1 MRIVVTGGAGMLG
14 TDLLIRLAC
23 GHEAKG
29 IDLADVDILD
39 EHGTRDVIVGIRPDW
54 VIHCAAFTNVDG
66 CEKEP
71 EKAFSVNAD
80 GARNVAKACWSAG
93 ARLLYVSTDYV
104 YNGSKKEPYV
114 ETDTPA
120 PLNAY
125 GKSKLKGEHEI
136 MGVLPD
142 ALIVRTSWLFG
153 ENGPNFVKAIL
164 GQVGKKKEL
173 EVVADQVGNPT
184 YTPDLADALARL
196 VECGAKGLY
205 HVSNSGSCSWFEYA
219 RKVLELAGASEM
231 EVKPITTSELGRP
244 ALRPAYSVL
253 SNEKYSLLT
262 GHALRGWD
270 EALSEYL
277 KDKKA

>member
-1 MRIVVTGGAGMLG
+1 MRILVTGGAGMLG
-14 TDLLIRLAC
+14 SDLLKRL
-23 GHEAKG
+23 GQSHEAKG
-29 IDLADVDILD
+29 VDLVDMDILD
-39 EHGTRDVIVGIRPDW
+39 EAGTRDLIVGIRPDW

-71 EKAFSVNAD
+71 EKAFSVNAE
-80 GARNVAKACWSAG
+80 GARNVAMASRFAG
-93 ARLLYVSTDYV
+93 ARMLYVSTDYV
-104 YNGSKKEPYV
+104 YDGSKKVPYI
-114 ETDTPA
+114 ETDPPA
-120 PLNAY
+120 PLNTY
-125 GKSKLKGEHEI
+125 GMSKLKGEHE
-136 MGVLPD
+136 VLAVAPG

-164 GQVGKKKEL
+164 GQIGKKKEL

-184 YTPDLADALARL
+184 YTPDLSEAIARL
-196 VECGAKGLY
+196 VERGAGGVY

-219 RKVLELAGASEM
+219 KKVLELAGATGM
-231 EVKPITTSELGRP
+231 EVRPITTQELGRP

-253 SNEKYSLLT
+253 SNEKYRLLT

-277 KDKKA
+277 KEKKA

>member
-1 MRIVVTGGAGMLG
+1 MRILVTGGAGMLG
-14 TDLLIRLAC
+14 SDLLKRLGC
-23 GHEAKG
+23 DHEAQG
-29 IDLADVDILD
+29 IDLVDMDILD
-39 EHGTRDVIVGIRPDW
+39 GAGTRGLIAGFRPDW

-71 EKAFSVNAD
+71 EKAFSVNAE
-80 GARNVAKACWSAG
+80 GARNVAKACRFAG
-93 ARLLYVSTDYV
+93 ARMLYVSTDYV
-104 YNGSKKEPYV
+104 YDGSKKVPYV
-114 ETDTPA
+114 ETDPAA
-120 PLNAY
+120 PLNTY
-125 GKSKLKGEHEI
+125 GKSKLKGEQEVL
-136 MGVLPD
+136 GVAPD

-164 GQVGKKKEL
+164 GQVGKKKVL
-173 EVVADQVGNPT
+173 EVVSDQVGNPT
-184 YTPDLADALARL
+184 YTPDLSEALARL
-196 VECGAKGLY
+196 VECGAEGIY

-219 RKVLELAGASEM
+219 KKVLELAGAVGM
-231 EVKPITTSELGRP
+231 EVKPITTQELGRP

-277 KDKKA
+277 KEKKA

>member
-1 MRIVVTGGAGMLG
+1 MRILVTGGAGMLG
-14 TDLLIRLAC
+14 SDLLKRF
-23 GHEAKG
+23 GRDHEAKG
-29 IDLADVDILD
+29 IDLMDMDILN
-39 EHGTRDVIVGIRPDW
+39 EAGTRDIVAGIRPDW

-66 CEKEP
+66 CENEP
-71 EKAFSVNAD
+71 EKAFRVNSE
-80 GARNVAKACWSAG
+80 GARNVAKACLGAG
-93 ARLLYVSTDYV
+93 ARMLYVSTDYV
-104 YNGSKKEPYV
+104 YDGSKKEPYV
-114 ETDTPA
+114 ETDPPE
-120 PLNAY
+120 PLNIY
-125 GKSKLKGEHEI
+125 GESKLKGEQEVL
-136 MGVLPD
+136 GVAPD

-184 YTPDLADALARL
+184 YTPDLSEALARL
-196 VECGAKGLY
+196 VESGAGGIY

-219 RKVLELAGASEM
+219 KKILELAGVDDIN
-231 EVKPITTSELGRP
+231 VKPITTSELGRP

-253 SNEKYSLLT
+253 SNEKYSALT

-277 KDKKA
+277 KEKKA

>member
-14 TDLLIRLAC
+14 TDLLKRLAQD
-23 GHEAKG
+23 HEAKG

-39 EHGTRDVIVGIRPDW
+39 EHGTRDIIVGINPDW

-71 EKAFSVNAD
+71 EKAFRVNAE

-104 YNGSKKEPYV
+104 YDGSKNEPYV
-114 ETDTPA
+114 ETDPTG
-120 PLNAY
+120 PLNVY
-125 GKSKLKGEHEI
+125 GKSKLKGEHEVL
-136 MGVLPD
+136 GVVPD
-142 ALIVRTSWLFG
+142 ALIVRTSWLYG

-196 VECGAKGLY
+196 VESGAKGIY
-205 HVSNSGSCSWFEYA
+205 HVSNSGRCSWFEYA
-219 RKVLELAGASEM
+219 RKVLELAGVADI
-231 EVKPITTSELGRP
+231 EVKPITTTQLGRP

-253 SNEKYSLLT
+253 SNEKYRALT
-262 GHALRGWD
+262 GHALREWD
-270 EALSEYL
+270 AALSEYL

>member
-1 MRIVVTGGAGMLG
+1 MRILVTGGAGMLG
-14 TDLLIRLAC
+14 TDLLKRLAQ

-29 IDLADVDILD
+29 VDLVDVDILD
-39 EHGTRDVIVGIRPDW
+39 EAGTRDIVADVGPDW

-71 EKAFSVNAD
+71 EKAFSVNAE

-104 YNGSKKEPYV
+104 YDGRKKEPYV
-114 ETDTPA
+114 ETDPPA
-120 PLNAY
+120 PLNTY
-125 GKSKLKGEHEI
+125 GKSKLKGEHEVL
-136 MGVLPD
+136 GVVTN

-196 VECGAKGLY
+196 VEREAEGIY

-219 RKVLELAGASEM
+219 RKVLELAGVADLK
-231 EVKPITTSELGRP
+231 VKPITTSELGRP

-253 SNEKYSLLT
+253 SNEKYRTQT

-277 KDKKA
+277 KEKKA